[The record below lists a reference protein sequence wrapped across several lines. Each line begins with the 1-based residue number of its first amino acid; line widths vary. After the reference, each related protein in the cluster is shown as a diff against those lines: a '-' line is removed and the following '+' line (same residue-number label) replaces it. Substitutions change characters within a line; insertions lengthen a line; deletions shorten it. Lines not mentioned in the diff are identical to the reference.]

1 MAYSDHR
8 TAVHA
13 GHIPAGVIRAR
24 RSADEVVNLKRILE
38 LLAAF
43 SSHSVQRSEIAG
55 RPPGGCSPS
64 KCSCRGPASSV
75 ATASRRSPAA
85 RPCSI
90 LVSEAQQA
98 FLDDDVSETEIGYR
112 LTSARTCERLQLVG
126 LESGHCVS
134 TCVGLAFVIK
144 GVFKLAVSE
153 LVAGRRW

>member
-43 SSHSVQRSEIAG
+43 SSHSVQRSEIAAG
-55 RPPGGCSPS
+55 HRKAARLQSAAAVGQ
-64 KCSCRGPASSV
+64 RV
-75 ATASRRSPAA
+75 AKASRRSPAA

-98 FLDDDVSETEIGYR
+98 FLDDDVSDTEIGYR

-126 LESGHCVS
+126 IESGHCVS
-134 TCVGLAFVIK
+134 TCVGLAFVYQ
-144 GVFKLAVSE
+144 
-153 LVAGRRW
+153 RRIQVG